1 MEGKPERQ
9 VKGRELSG
17 QSEPFP
23 QAISPNGHLP
33 LEARVEALLF
43 VAGDPPSIAQLARAL
58 KVPPEA
64 VEGALNALQEHLKTR
79 GLRLQRMGD
88 RVQLVT
94 APEAAEDVRCFL
106 GLEAAPRLSTAALET
121 LAIIAY
127 RQPITRAEIEAI
139 RGVNCD
145 GVLRTL
151 LAKGLIE
158 EVGRAEGPGRPIL
171 YGTTFLFLQHFG
183 LRSLDELPP
192 LDGAEADGEE
202 P

>member
-1 MEGKPERQ
+1 MSEVEVEGLFQPSI
-9 VKGRELSG
+9 L
-17 QSEPFP
+17 
-23 QAISPNGHLP
+23 PNGHLA
-33 LEARVEALLF
+33 LDARVEALLF
-43 VAGDPPSIAQLARAL
+43 VAEEPPTIAQLARAL
-58 KVPPEA
+58 EVPAEA
-64 VEGALNALQEHLKTR
+64 IEEALNVLQERLRER
-79 GLRLQRMGD
+79 GLRLQRQGD

-94 APEAAEDVRCFL
+94 APEVAEDVRRFL
-106 GLEAAPRLSTAALET
+106 GLSGSARLSTAALET

-171 YGTTFLFLQHFG
+171 YGTTMLFLQHFG
-183 LRSLDELPP
+183 LRSLADLPP
-192 LDGAEADGEE
+192 LDGVAAEEHS
-202 P
+202 

>member
-1 MEGKPERQ
+1 MSRPEAS
-9 VKGRELSG
+9 L
-17 QSEPFP
+17 PP
-23 QAISPNGHLP
+23 AIVPNGHLS

-43 VAGDPPSIAQLARAL
+43 VAEDPPSIAQLARAL
-58 KVPPEA
+58 EAPPEA
-64 VEGALNALQEHLKTR
+64 VEAALDALHERLKDR
-79 GLRLQRMGD
+79 GLRLQRKGD

-94 APEAAEDVRCFL
+94 APEAAEDVRRFL
-106 GLEAAPRLSTAALET
+106 GLNATPRLSTAALET

-139 RGVNCD
+139 RGVNCE

-158 EVGRAEGPGRPIL
+158 EVDRAEGPGRPIR

-183 LRSLDELPP
+183 LRSLSDLPP
-192 LDGAEADGEE
+192 LDGVEGGDG
-202 P
+202 PTRPGPG

>member
-1 MEGKPERQ
+1 M
-9 VKGRELSG
+9 
-17 QSEPFP
+17 
-23 QAISPNGHLP
+23 
-33 LEARVEALLF
+33 
-43 VAGDPPSIAQLARAL
+43 
-58 KVPPEA
+58 
-64 VEGALNALQEHLKTR
+64 
-79 GLRLQRMGD
+79 
-88 RVQLVT
+88 QLVT
-94 APEAAEDVRCFL
+94 APEVAEDVRRFL
-106 GLEAAPRLSTAALET
+106 GLSGSARLSTAALET

-171 YGTTFLFLQHFG
+171 YGTTMLFLQHFG
-183 LRSLDELPP
+183 LRSLADLPP
-192 LDGAEADGEE
+192 LDGVAAEEH